1 MPYYLGVD
9 GGGTKTD
16 VICADE
22 NGKIIG
28 EGTAGPTNLT
38 STSIGAASFNLLEG
52 IRQSLESV
60 LPDQNGHEEQLPQI
74 EFARIVMGL
83 AGLDTDAE
91 KERAAEIFQRALSQY
106 IIQDFQIYN
115 DSVIALA
122 NGTSNPNAV
131 VLISGTG
138 SICFGRNQAGQTA
151 KTGGMD
157 FLLTDQGS
165 GYYIG
170 RQVLREAV
178 KSFDGRRSKTILEE
192 MVCEH
197 FRIPS
202 IAELKNHV
210 YNPHLTKL
218 EVAEISSLCSEAYE
232 QGDEAAAMIFD
243 HAIEE
248 LVLLATTVVERLQL
262 ESQKF
267 DLVLS
272 GAVANLPHVQKQLT
286 TRLMEKYTEIEIIFP
301 DTPPVYGALKMAYGL

>member
-1 MPYYLGVD
+1 MVVGQD
-9 GGGTKTD
+9 H

-151 KTGGMD
+151 KTGGMV
-157 FLLTDQGS
+157 LLTDQGS

-170 RQVLREAV
+170 LRCSGGC
-178 KSFDGRRSKTILEE
+178 KSFDGRRSKL
-192 MVCEH
+192 
-197 FRIPS
+197 FWR
-202 IAELKNHV
+202 N
-210 YNPHLTKL
+210 
-218 EVAEISSLCSEAYE
+218 
-232 QGDEAAAMIFD
+232 
-243 HAIEE
+243 
-248 LVLLATTVVERLQL
+248 
-262 ESQKF
+262 
-267 DLVLS
+267 
-272 GAVANLPHVQKQLT
+272 
-286 TRLMEKYTEIEIIFP
+286 
-301 DTPPVYGALKMAYGL
+301 GL